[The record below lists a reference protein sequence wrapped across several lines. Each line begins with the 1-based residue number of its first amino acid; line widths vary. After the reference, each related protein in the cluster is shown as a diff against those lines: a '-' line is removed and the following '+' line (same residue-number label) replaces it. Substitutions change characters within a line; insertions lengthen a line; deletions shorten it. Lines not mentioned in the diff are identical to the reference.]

1 MVVAVDPEAM
11 HADVGW
17 AALIP
22 QGDDLLN
29 ASRRYL
35 VGCLDLNK
43 AGLQL
48 SEFLVLFLSP
58 PGALLDFLG
67 HAVLC
72 RSLTSAEVMSCQW
85 CPL

>member
-58 PGALLDFLG
+58 SRRPLGFSWSRSALPIVD
-67 HAVLC
+67 VC
-72 RSLTSAEVMSCQW
+72 
-85 CPL
+85 